1 MRSLGTIGEWLVILL
16 PLAGILLVILG
27 IAGVI
32 EVPFGFGFPNA
43 AKDSPGGGNLTQE
56 PLVSPEVFN
65 LTIADWHYTLTAKH
79 RYTIQAKVV
88 AIRAYS
94 DSGFEQI
101 VPVDFAVAYG
111 DVLKPEYFPYFS
123 FAIKDRKL
131 LTTVTYPEY
140 VRMLPDDY
148 WFSHTS
154 NNHLVFASPEIRQAA
169 GTVAVGDCI
178 TAQGYL
184 VDISGYNDP
193 SIVYN
198 LKTSTSRFDEYPG
211 GCEVVLV
218 ESLQKSSC

>member
-1 MRSLGTIGEWLVILL
+1 MRLGTIGEWLIILI
-16 PLAGILLVILG
+16 PLFCVAVVILG

-32 EVPFGFGFPNA
+32 ALPFGPGSPGI
-43 AKDSPGGGNLTQE
+43 AKDSIGSGNLTQE
-56 PLVSPEVFN
+56 ALDQPMVFHQ
-65 LTIADWHYTLTAKH
+65 TAGDWQYTLTAGY

-88 AIRAYS
+88 GIRAYS
-94 DSGFEQI
+94 DTGFEQI

-111 DVLKPEYFPYFS
+111 DVLKPDYFQYFS
-123 FAIKDRKL
+123 FSVNDRKL
-131 LTTVTYPEY
+131 LTTVTYPDY

-154 NNHLVFASPEIRQAA
+154 NNHLVFASPDLRTTA
-169 GTVAVGDCI
+169 GTIEVGDCI
-178 TAQGYL
+178 TAKGYL
-184 VDISGYNDP
+184 VDISGYRDP
-193 SIVYN
+193 SVVYN